1 MGRAR
6 WARTWPE
13 HETLL
18 GLGEGPGTSAIRTRF
33 EMESGKASLLV
44 GVPPVFEG
52 ALGDGAF
59 QTVGSGARGSSD
71 RLQRHRK
78 GQSLVE
84 EVLNFGQQG
93 VAVERDGLGTVLGR
107 CLAHRRDL
115 R

>member
-6 WARTWPE
+6 WAQDLVE

-18 GLGEGPGTSAIRTRF
+18 GLGEGTGTSAIRTALG
-33 EMESGKASLLV
+33 MKGGKAAFLV

-59 QTVGSGARGSSD
+59 QAVGPGARGSSD
-71 RLQRHRK
+71 RLQGDRK

-84 EVLNFGQQG
+84 EVLDLGQEG
-93 VAVERDGLGTVLGR
+93 VAVECDGFGTVLGR

-115 R
+115 P